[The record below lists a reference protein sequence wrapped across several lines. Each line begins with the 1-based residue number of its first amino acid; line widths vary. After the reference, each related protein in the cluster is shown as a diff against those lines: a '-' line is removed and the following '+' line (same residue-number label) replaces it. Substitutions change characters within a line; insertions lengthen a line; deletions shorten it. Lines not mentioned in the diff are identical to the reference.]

1 MKELYQ
7 LFALV
12 WAISAILFIG
22 LTLIIGTHISPFA
35 IVISATFTAVFSVV
49 YALSQESKQLF
60 KN

>member
-12 WAISAILFIG
+12 WVISAILLIG
-22 LTLIIGTHISPFA
+22 LTAIIGTYISSFA
-35 IVISATFTAVFSVV
+35 IVISSTFTAVFAVV
-49 YALSQESKQLF
+49 YTLSQESKQLF